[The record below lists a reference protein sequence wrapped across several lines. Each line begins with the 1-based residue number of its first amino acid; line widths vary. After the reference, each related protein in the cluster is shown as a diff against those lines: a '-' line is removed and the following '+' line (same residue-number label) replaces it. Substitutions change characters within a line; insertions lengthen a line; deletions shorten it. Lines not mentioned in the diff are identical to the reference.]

1 MLCALVMA
9 GGKGT
14 RFWPLSTEEKPKQF
28 LKLLENRTMLQM
40 TVDRIRGIIPIERIF
55 VCTNKQYVNYVKEQ
69 LKDLPSTNIIVEPE
83 SKNTAPCIT
92 LSAFIIRRYYKNA
105 NMIVLPS
112 DHLIEKENEFINII
126 YKANVFL
133 NANKEAIVTL
143 GITPTRAETGYGYIK
158 CGSIFKE
165 VEGKRIIKA
174 NSFVEKPNK
183 DKASLYIKTG
193 KYLWNCGIFIWNI
206 DNLINKIKLN
216 CKKMYN
222 LLKDIEFINCKYM
235 EEFIKDKYKKLDSI
249 SIDYALLEKVENI
262 YVIPSNIGWDD
273 VGSWEAVERYGNK
286 DIKGNISVGR
296 ANFLQS
302 KNNIIY
308 SQNNSVTLKDME
320 DIYVIECNGKIM
332 IGKKE
337 NIVDIKELQ

>member
-112 DHLIEKENEFINII
+112 DHLIEKENEFIDII
-126 YKANVFL
+126 HKANVFL
-133 NANKEAIVTL
+133 NVNKEAIVTL

-158 CGSIFKE
+158 CGSISKE
-165 VEGKRIIKA
+165 VEGKKIIKA
-174 NSFVEKPNK
+174 DSFVEKPNK
-183 DKASLYIKTG
+183 DKANLYIKTG

-206 DNLINKIKLN
+206 DNLIDKIKLN
-216 CKKMYN
+216 CKKIYN
-222 LLKDIEFINCKYM
+222 LLKDIEFIPCEYM
-235 EEFIKDKYKKLDSI
+235 KEFIKDKYKKLDSI
-249 SIDYALLEKVENI
+249 SIDYAILEKVKNI

-286 DIKGNISVGR
+286 DIKGNISVGK

-337 NIVDIKELQ
+337 NIVNIKELR